1 MVGEEFGWVPLDGLT
16 ITILLLEMIIIMVIP
31 GFLLS
36 LAVFPKRSAMSM
48 SERLALSFG
57 LGFTGS
63 LVLYILNNAMNVPVN
78 AVMSLLVFIGLCV
91 IGFVGFLNR
100 GGTINLIDW
109 YKSKE

>member
-1 MVGEEFGWVPLDGLT
+1 MDGLT
-16 ITILLLEMIIIMVIP
+16 ITVLLLEMIVILVIP

-57 LGFTGS
+57 LGLTGP
-63 LVLYILNNAMNVPVN
+63 LVVYVLNIALNVPVN
-78 AVMSLLVFIGLCV
+78 AMISLLVFLGLCV
-91 IGFVGFLNR
+91 IGFAGFLNR
-100 GGTINLIDW
+100 GGTISPIDW

>member
-57 LGFTGS
+57 LGLTGP
-63 LVLYILNNAMNVPVN
+63 LVLYILNNALNVPVN
-78 AVMSLLVFIGLCV
+78 AMMSLIVFIGLCV
-91 IGFVGFLNR
+91 IGLTGFLNR
-100 GGTINLIDW
+100 GGKPNLVEW
-109 YKSKE
+109 FKGKE